1 MWRDISL
8 VMRLWQTRGRPED
21 FGSDLDRRTAGPP
34 DCAVRFATAKT
45 GRLPAD
51 KAARVAHA
59 GVVKETSL
67 LSRIA
72 IRVFLAH
79 ALSRATVLRRASP
92 FCR

>member
-1 MWRDISL
+1 M
-8 VMRLWQTRGRPED
+8 
-21 FGSDLDRRTAGPP
+21 DRRTAGPP

-79 ALSRATVLRRASP
+79 ALSSHSAATRVAVLSMKGLPAVISDRLERAHAIDGTS
-92 FCR
+92 